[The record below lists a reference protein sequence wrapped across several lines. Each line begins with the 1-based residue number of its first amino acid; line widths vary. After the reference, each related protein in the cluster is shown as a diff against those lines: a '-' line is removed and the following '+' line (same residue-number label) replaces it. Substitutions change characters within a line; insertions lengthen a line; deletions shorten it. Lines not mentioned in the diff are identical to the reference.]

1 MDKLQMTV
9 TLSEPDLLAFLR
21 QYSGARDRS
30 FMLRMLALRGL
41 QAGGVVGPDGRLWA
55 PMAESSQQPVPAPP
69 PRVAAGGALQ
79 EERDLEPARPEPV
92 QSPVPLST
100 SAPAGTSGPL
110 LQQSPGTKAVN
121 DGHSDPLA
129 GLDLAA
135 LNDAMARY

>member
-9 TLSEPDLLAFLR
+9 TLSEPELLAYLR
-21 QYSGARDRS
+21 QFSGARDRS

-41 QAGGVVGPDGRLWA
+41 QTGGAVGPGGQLWS
-55 PMAESSQQPVPAPP
+55 PMIGSPEPQIPAPP
-69 PRVAAGGALQ
+69 PLGAASTAVQ
-79 EERDLEPARPEPV
+79 EERSLERARPAQD
-92 QSPVPLST
+92 QSPIPLST
-100 SAPAGTSGPL
+100 PAPVTTGQPANHASGTTGI
-110 LQQSPGTKAVN
+110 N